1 MIEISKFSFENPRFL
16 NLLNRQNDI
25 PPEIMKTVSGIL
37 EDVRV
42 NGDSALNRYMLEFD
56 QIDLTKADILVG
68 KEEIEAARENVS
80 PALRDAIAQACQN
93 IRAFHVP
100 QLPKSYRVSY
110 TDGVSL
116 ERRYK
121 PLDRVAVTVPGQ
133 MAPLLSTLYMNLI
146 PAIVAGVPDLCIL
159 TKPKDGKIPD
169 VLLYAAD
176 FLNVR
181 QIYKI
186 SGAQGIAAMA
196 YGTQRIKKA
205 DAIVGPGNHY
215 TQAAKKLLY
224 GSVKIDS
231 LAGPSEIVV
240 IADQNACAAQIAAD
254 LLSQAEHGTGYEAC
268 TAFCLSRDQAV
279 KVKAEIERL
288 FTAHPLPGAREAL
301 LSYGDLFVVD
311 DIGTAVKA
319 ANLIAPEHVEVL
331 VSKPRE
337 IVNVLTNA
345 GAIFV
350 GAYSPEPVGD
360 YFCGTNHVLPTSG
373 TARFSSGLNVMDFMR
388 SYSVIRYTKKALTKN
403 ASYITQLAKS
413 EGMQAHALAVDV
425 RLPQ

>member
-25 PPEIMKTVSGIL
+25 PPEIMKTGSGIV

-181 QIYKI
+181 Q
-186 SGAQGIAAMA
+186 
-196 YGTQRIKKA
+196 
-205 DAIVGPGNHY
+205 
-215 TQAAKKLLY
+215 
-224 GSVKIDS
+224 
-231 LAGPSEIVV
+231 
-240 IADQNACAAQIAAD
+240 
-254 LLSQAEHGTGYEAC
+254 
-268 TAFCLSRDQAV
+268 
-279 KVKAEIERL
+279 
-288 FTAHPLPGAREAL
+288 
-301 LSYGDLFVVD
+301 
-311 DIGTAVKA
+311 
-319 ANLIAPEHVEVL
+319 NL
-331 VSKPRE
+331 
-337 IVNVLTNA
+337 
-345 GAIFV
+345 
-350 GAYSPEPVGD
+350 
-360 YFCGTNHVLPTSG
+360 
-373 TARFSSGLNVMDFMR
+373 
-388 SYSVIRYTKKALTKN
+388 
-403 ASYITQLAKS
+403 
-413 EGMQAHALAVDV
+413 
-425 RLPQ
+425 